1 MIKQLEFKK
10 IISSP
15 IILGLFVLFL
25 LFNCFLIYQ
34 QSTLRHDMRS
44 LQPIVHETGTL
55 MNEEGRQKL
64 QTSYEQDLNTWNKLS
79 QSKTGDTYQT
89 AVEFYKP
96 ELYYSL
102 IESNIYSKE
111 ELQDINKLAIKET
124 YVNSIQEI
132 ETKYNEL
139 NVMENAEEGIR
150 LFGLK
155 GAAAEKVREQYTVL
169 KPRVEELIQNKEHLH
184 LFFHG
189 KMFGTHSFLFKTLFG
204 FMLFQAMILI
214 VLFTAFIVNYEF
226 EHKTSLVA
234 YATKRGRRLMW
245 DKLLVSIF
253 TSTLVTVVLL
263 AITLFVYFMVFD
275 YSSLWNVPISSGFLI
290 ELNKIPF
297 ISWWNVTFIQYLLM
311 SCGLVVICQILFV
324 LITFCLSML
333 IRNSYIVFTL
343 FGVIFL
349 AGLYVPSIIP
359 KDSTMLLYAHF
370 SPFILV
376 MNVKKWWMESGVF
389 TTFKFYEV
397 ITVTGW
403 LIALLLTA
411 WLLIKRFAREN
422 I

>member
-1 MIKQLEFKK
+1 MIKRLEFKK

-25 LFNCFLIYQ
+25 LFNCFLIYE
-34 QSTLRHDMRS
+34 QSSIRNDMKS
-44 LQPIVHETGTL
+44 LQPIVKESGTL
-55 MNEEGRQKL
+55 MDEEGRKKL
-64 QTSYEQDLNTWNKLS
+64 QTSYEQDLHTWNELS
-79 QSKTGDTYQT
+79 QRKTGDTYQT
-89 AVEFYKP
+89 AAAFYKP

-102 IESNIYSKE
+102 IESKIYSEK
-111 ELQDINKLAIKET
+111 ELQNINKLAIKET
-124 YVNSIQEI
+124 YLNSIQDI
-132 ETKYNEL
+132 ETKYSTF
-139 NVMENAEEGIR
+139 NVMDNAEEGIR

-204 FMLFQAMILI
+204 FTLFQAMILI

-226 EHKTSLVA
+226 EHKTALVS

-253 TSTLVTVVLL
+253 TSTLVTVALL
-263 AITLFVYFMVFD
+263 AITLSVYFIVFD
-275 YSSLWNVPISSGFLI
+275 YSSLWNVPISTGFLI
-290 ELNKIPF
+290 ELNNIPF
-297 ISWWNVTFIQYLLM
+297 ISWWDVTFIQYLFM

-333 IRNSYIVFTL
+333 IRNSYIVFTF

-349 AGLYVPSIIP
+349 AGLYIPSLMP
-359 KDSTMLLYAHF
+359 KESTMLLYTHF

-389 TTFKFYEV
+389 TTFKYYEI

-403 LIALLLTA
+403 LVALLLTA
-411 WLLIKRFAREN
+411 WLFIKRFTREN

>member
-1 MIKQLEFKK
+1 MIKRLEFKK

-34 QSTLRHDMRS
+34 QSTLRSDMKS
-44 LQPIVHETGTL
+44 LQPIVQETGTL
-55 MNEEGRQKL
+55 MDKEGREKL
-64 QTSYEQDLNTWNKLS
+64 QTSHEEDLNSWNQLS
-79 QSKTGDTYQT
+79 QSKTGDTYQN
-89 AVEFYKP
+89 AADFYKS
-96 ELYYSL
+96 ELYNSL
-102 IESNIYSKE
+102 IESNIYSEK
-111 ELQDINKLAIKET
+111 ELQDINNLAIKET
-124 YVNSIQEI
+124 YQNSIKDI
-132 ETKYNEL
+132 ETKYSTL

-155 GAAAEKVREQYTVL
+155 GAAAKTVREQHKAL
-169 KPRVEELIQNKEHLH
+169 KPRVDELIQNKEHLH

-204 FMLFQAMILI
+204 FMLFQGMILI

-226 EHKTSLVA
+226 EHKTALVT

-253 TSTLVTVVLL
+253 ASTLVTVALL
-263 AITLFVYFMVFD
+263 AITLSVYFIMFD
-275 YSSLWNVPISSGFLI
+275 YSGLWNVPISTGFLI
-290 ELNKIPF
+290 ELNNIPF
-297 ISWWNVTFIQYLLM
+297 ISWWDVTFIQYLLM
-311 SCGLVVICQILFV
+311 SCGLVVNCQILFV

-343 FGVIFL
+343 FGVLFM
-349 AGLYVPSIIP
+349 AGLYIPSLMP
-359 KDSTMLLYAHF
+359 KDSTMLLYTHF

-376 MNVKKWWMESGVF
+376 MNVKKWWMENGVF
-389 TTFKFYEV
+389 TTFKYYEI

-403 LIALLLTA
+403 LVASLLTA
-411 WLLIKRFAREN
+411 WLFIKRFAREN

>member
-1 MIKQLEFKK
+1 MIKRLEFKK

-25 LFNCFLIYQ
+25 LFNCFLIYE
-34 QSTLRHDMRS
+34 QSSIRNDMKS
-44 LQPIVHETGTL
+44 IHPIVQETGTL
-55 MNEEGRQKL
+55 MDNEGSKKL
-64 QTSYEQDLNTWNKLS
+64 QISHEEDLNTWNQLS
-79 QSKTGDTYQT
+79 QSKTGDTYQN
-89 AVEFYKP
+89 AADFYKP

-102 IESNIYSKE
+102 IESNIYSEK
-111 ELQDINKLAIKET
+111 ELQDINNLAIKET
-124 YVNSIQEI
+124 YLNSIQDI
-132 ETKYNEL
+132 ETKYSTL

-150 LFGLK
+150 LFGLE
-155 GAAAEKVREQYTVL
+155 GAVAETVREQYSVL
-169 KPRVEELIQNKEHLH
+169 KPRVEELIENKEHLH

-204 FMLFQAMILI
+204 FMLFQGMILI

-226 EHKTSLVA
+226 EHRTALVT

-245 DKLLVSIF
+245 DKLLVSTF
-253 TSTLVTVVLL
+253 ASTLVTVALL
-263 AITLFVYFMVFD
+263 AITLSVYFIVFD
-275 YSSLWNVPISSGFLI
+275 YSGLWNVPISTGFLI

-311 SCGLVVICQILFV
+311 SCGLVVLCHILFV

-349 AGLYVPSIIP
+349 AGLYVPSLMP
-359 KDSTMLLYAHF
+359 KDSTMLLYTHF

-389 TTFKFYEV
+389 TTFKYYEI

-403 LIALLLTA
+403 LIVLLLTA

>member
-1 MIKQLEFKK
+1 MIKRLEFKK

-34 QSTLRHDMRS
+34 QSTLRHDMKS
-44 LQPIVHETGTL
+44 LQPIVKETGTL
-55 MNEEGRQKL
+55 MNDEGREKL
-64 QTSYEQDLNTWNKLS
+64 KTSHEEDLNTWNQLS
-79 QSKTGDTYQT
+79 QSKTGDTYQN
-89 AVEFYKP
+89 AADFYKP

-102 IESNIYSKE
+102 IESNIYSE
-111 ELQDINKLAIKET
+111 TELQDINELAIKET
-124 YVNSIQEI
+124 YLNSIQDI
-132 ETKYNEL
+132 ETKYSTL

-150 LFGLK
+150 LFGLE
-155 GAAAEKVREQYTVL
+155 GAVAEKVREQYSVL
-169 KPRVEELIQNKEHLH
+169 RPRVEELIQNKEHLH

-204 FMLFQAMILI
+204 FMLFQGMILI

-226 EHKTSLVA
+226 EHRTALVT

-245 DKLLVSIF
+245 DKLLVSTF
-253 TSTLVTVVLL
+253 ASTLVTVALL
-263 AITLFVYFMVFD
+263 AITLSVYFIVFD
-275 YSSLWNVPISSGFLI
+275 YSGLWNVPISTGFLI

-311 SCGLVVICQILFV
+311 SCGLVVLCHILFV

-349 AGLYVPSIIP
+349 AGLYVPSLMP
-359 KDSTMLLYAHF
+359 KDSTMLLYTHF

-389 TTFKFYEV
+389 TTFKYYEI

-403 LIALLLTA
+403 LIVLLLTA

>member
-1 MIKQLEFKK
+1 MIKRLEFKK

-34 QSTLRHDMRS
+34 QSNLRHDMKS
-44 LQPIVHETGTL
+44 LQPIVQETGSL
-55 MNEEGRQKL
+55 MDEEGRKKL

-89 AVEFYKP
+89 AADFYKP
-96 ELYYSL
+96 EPYYSL

-124 YVNSIQEI
+124 YVNSLQEI

-155 GAAAEKVREQYTVL
+155 GAAAEKVREQYTLL

-234 YATKRGRRLMW
+234 YATQRGRRLMW

-253 TSTLVTVVLL
+253 TSILVTVVLL

-290 ELNKIPF
+290 ELNNIPF

-349 AGLYVPSIIP
+349 AGLYIPSIVP
-359 KDSTMLLYAHF
+359 KDSTMLLYTHF
-370 SPFILV
+370 SPSILV

-389 TTFKFYEV
+389 TTFKYYE
-397 ITVTGW
+397 ILTVTGW

>member
-1 MIKQLEFKK
+1 MIKRLEFKK

-34 QSTLRHDMRS
+34 QSTLRQDMKS
-44 LQPIVHETGTL
+44 LQPIVKETGTL
-55 MNEEGRQKL
+55 MNGEGREKL
-64 QTSYEQDLNTWNKLS
+64 KTSHEEDLNTWNQLS
-79 QSKTGDTYQT
+79 QSKTGDTYQN
-89 AVEFYKP
+89 AADFYKP

-102 IESNIYSKE
+102 IESNIYSEK
-111 ELQDINKLAIKET
+111 ELQDINNLAIKET
-124 YVNSIQEI
+124 YLNSIQDI
-132 ETKYNEL
+132 ETKYNTL

-150 LFGLK
+150 LFGLE
-155 GAAAEKVREQYTVL
+155 GAVAETVREQYSVL

-204 FMLFQAMILI
+204 FMLFQGMILI

-226 EHKTSLVA
+226 EHRTALVT

-245 DKLLVSIF
+245 DKLLVSTF
-253 TSTLVTVVLL
+253 ASTLVTVALL
-263 AITLFVYFMVFD
+263 AITLSVYFIVFD
-275 YSSLWNVPISSGFLI
+275 YSNLWNVPISTGFLI

-311 SCGLVVICQILFV
+311 SCGLVGLCQILFV

-349 AGLYVPSIIP
+349 AGLYIPSLMP
-359 KDSTMLLYAHF
+359 KDSTMLLYTHF

-389 TTFKFYEV
+389 TTFKYYEI

-403 LIALLLTA
+403 LIVLLLTA

>member
-1 MIKQLEFKK
+1 MIKRLEFKK

-34 QSTLRHDMRS
+34 QSTLRHDMKS
-44 LQPIVHETGTL
+44 LQPIVKETGTL
-55 MNEEGRQKL
+55 MNDEGREKL
-64 QTSYEQDLNTWNKLS
+64 KTSHEEDLNTWNQLS
-79 QSKTGDTYQT
+79 QSKTGDTYQN
-89 AVEFYKP
+89 AADFYKP

-102 IESNIYSKE
+102 IESNIYSEK
-111 ELQDINKLAIKET
+111 ELQDINNLAIKET
-124 YVNSIQEI
+124 YLNSIQDI
-132 ETKYNEL
+132 ETKYSTL

-150 LFGLK
+150 LFGLE
-155 GAAAEKVREQYTVL
+155 GAVAETVREQYSVL
-169 KPRVEELIQNKEHLH
+169 KPRVEELIENKEHLH

-204 FMLFQAMILI
+204 FMLFQGMILI

-226 EHKTSLVA
+226 EHRTALVT

-245 DKLLVSIF
+245 DKLLVSTF
-253 TSTLVTVVLL
+253 ASTLVTVALL
-263 AITLFVYFMVFD
+263 AITLAVYFIVFD
-275 YSSLWNVPISSGFLI
+275 YSGLWNVPISTGFLI

-311 SCGLVVICQILFV
+311 SCGLVVLCQILFV

-349 AGLYVPSIIP
+349 AGLYIPSLMP
-359 KDSTMLLYAHF
+359 KDSTMLLYTHF

-389 TTFKFYEV
+389 TTFKYYE
-397 ITVTGW
+397 ILTVTGW
-403 LIALLLTA
+403 LIVLLLTA

>member
-15 IILGLFVLFL
+15 VILGLFVLFL

-34 QSTLRHDMRS
+34 QSSIRNDMKS
-44 LQPIVHETGTL
+44 LQPIVKETGTL
-55 MNEEGRQKL
+55 MDEEGRNKL
-64 QTSYEQDLNTWNKLS
+64 QTSYEKDLTNWNQLS
-79 QSKTGDTYQT
+79 KSKTGDTYQR
-89 AVEFYKP
+89 AVDFYKP

-102 IESNIYSKE
+102 IESNIYSEK
-111 ELQDINKLAIKET
+111 ELQNINKLAIKET
-124 YVNSIQEI
+124 YVSSIQEI
-132 ETKYNEL
+132 ETLYSNL

-155 GAAAEKVREQYTVL
+155 GAAAETVREHYTVL
-169 KPRVEELIQNKEHLH
+169 KPRVEELVQNKEHLH

-234 YATKRGRRLMW
+234 YSTKRGRNLVW

-253 TSTLVTVVLL
+253 AGTLVTVTLL
-263 AITLFVYFMVFD
+263 AITLFIYFMVFD
-275 YSSLWNVPISSGFLI
+275 YSGLWNVPISSGFLI
-290 ELNKIPF
+290 ELNNIPF
-297 ISWWNVTFIQYLLM
+297 ISWWNVTFIQYLFM
-311 SCGLVVICQILFV
+311 TCGLVVICQILFV

-349 AGLYVPSIIP
+349 AGLYIPSIMP
-359 KDSTMLLYAHF
+359 KDSIMLLYTHF

-389 TTFKFYEV
+389 TTFKYYEV
-397 ITVTGW
+397 MTVTGW
-403 LIALLLTA
+403 LVALLLTA
-411 WLLIKRFAREN
+411 WFFIKRFAREN